1 LPFLK
6 NLYYLILKGIIVV
19 AFAITNFVSTFVLMN
34 DPKTFEVELNGQVVR
49 VSDHTIKSARVYHI
63 VYPNS
68 KTPLN
73 ITIAEDADGLKFWTS
88 LPEGRQ
94 EEAEFAGKVIATYIR
109 EYRRNQLCVTT
120 TDKKLPAPSL
130 FD

>member
-1 LPFLK
+1 MSIQVDDPREFDIE
-6 NLYYLILKGIIVV
+6 LYGHI
-19 AFAITNFVSTFVLMN
+19 ASVSAHV
-34 DPKTFEVELNGQVVR
+34 
-49 VSDHTIKSARVYHI
+49 IKSAKIFHI
-63 VYPNS
+63 IFS
-68 KTPLN
+68 DRRKTLN
-73 ITIAEDADGLKFWTS
+73 ITVATDDEGSKFWTS

-94 EEAEFAGKVIATYIR
+94 EEAELAGKVIAAYIR

>member
-1 LPFLK
+1 
-6 NLYYLILKGIIVV
+6 
-19 AFAITNFVSTFVLMN
+19 MN
-34 DPKTFEVELNGQVVR
+34 DPKAFDIELNGQNVR
-49 VSDHTIKSARVYHI
+49 VTDHAIKSARVFHLA
-63 VYPNS
+63 YPNS
-68 KTPLN
+68 RPPLN
-73 ITIAEDADGLKFWTS
+73 ITIAENSDGEKFWTS

-94 EEAEFAGKVIATYIR
+94 EEAEFAGKVIAAYIR

>member
-1 LPFLK
+1 M
-6 NLYYLILKGIIVV
+6 V